1 MSEHAGL
8 PDLDDHI
15 LDADP
20 VKQFTR
26 WYQDAVAAHIPEP
39 DAMTLAT
46 ANRDGIPSARMV
58 LLKKADEHGF
68 VFFTNYNSHKGQD
81 MLQNPRAALVFF
93 WPGIQR
99 QVRVEGTVSRLPA
112 NESDSYFATRPRE
125 SQLSSLTSL
134 QSKPIA
140 SREDLDKRFEE
151 LKLQFEGKPIPR
163 PSHWGGYRVQPLAM
177 EFWQSRFARMNDRI
191 LYTRQQSGRWV
202 QTRLQP

>member
-68 VFFTNYNSHKGQD
+68 VFFTNYNSRKGQD
-81 MLQNPRAALVFF
+81 MLQDPRAALVFF

>member
-1 MSEHAGL
+1 MSVHAGL

>member
-1 MSEHAGL
+1 MSVHAGL

-68 VFFTNYNSHKGQD
+68 VFFTNYNSRKGQD
-81 MLQNPRAALVFF
+81 MLQDPRAALVFF

-163 PSHWGGYRVQPLAM
+163 PSHWGGYRVQPLVM

>member
-1 MSEHAGL
+1 
-8 PDLDDHI
+8 
-15 LDADP
+15 
-20 VKQFTR
+20 
-26 WYQDAVAAHIPEP
+26 
-39 DAMTLAT
+39 MTLAT

>member
-1 MSEHAGL
+1 MSVHAGL

-68 VFFTNYNSHKGQD
+68 VFFTNYNSRKGQD
-81 MLQNPRAALVFF
+81 MLQDPRAALVFF

>member
-68 VFFTNYNSHKGQD
+68 VFFTNYNSRKGQD
-81 MLQNPRAALVFF
+81 MMQNPRAALVFF

>member
-1 MSEHAGL
+1 MSVHAGL

-20 VKQFTR
+20 VKQFSR

-68 VFFTNYNSHKGQD
+68 VFFTNYNSRKGQD
-81 MLQNPRAALVFF
+81 MLQDPRAALVFF

-99 QVRVEGTVSRLPA
+99 QVRIEGTVSRLPA

-140 SREDLDKRFEE
+140 SREELDKRFEE

-163 PSHWGGYRVQPLAM
+163 PSHWGGYLVQPLAM